1 MKPFSVFITSDDE
14 DDNLHR
20 EVQLQCYDFTL
31 KKNNSPPVENILL
44 LHCNGINCLAYKA
57 VVEHLVVS
65 CNCRVVTFDQRGHGM
80 SKFTK
85 RKKTEEV
92 LNDDDGEKM
101 MRARTKRRGEDEG
114 STREVMVTFCCEEK
128 QGDAPLSG
136 CGKCHVQ
143 NEVL

>member
-14 DDNLHR
+14 DDNPAHR

-57 VVEHLVVS
+57 FVEQLVVS

-92 LNDDDGEKM
+92 LNDDDDEKM
-101 MRARTKRRGEDEG
+101 WSWKTFARDAK
-114 STREVMVTFCCEEK
+114 MV
-128 QGDAPLSG
+128 L
-136 CGKCHVQ
+136 
-143 NEVL
+143 